1 MGSLYGW
8 RELMNTDGNRRKREI
23 REVLEGTGSNERQQ
37 KHSKAG
43 RKLRQ
48 KSALDQSKN
57 SWLNY
62 K

>member
-37 KHSKAG
+37 KYSKAG
-43 RKLRQ
+43 SFPPKHPRSIK
-48 KSALDQSKN
+48 KTAG
-57 SWLNY
+57 
-62 K
+62 